1 MRSISGSM
9 VRFLIICFLSVSAL
23 FCHFL
28 SPAAAQPDTL
38 FVFDAARETPGEQP
52 EGWVQVIPDDQ
63 YAYTTYNIERSID
76 GNYLRAR
83 SAASGSW
90 LERDIGE
97 IDIRDWRILTWEWKV
112 DHFPDVQWERNP
124 GHDDFAYRIEL
135 VCDFKGTWINPLN
148 IIRKGLITT
157 IFRGY
162 PPQRTISYVWS
173 VNVPSLVPYD
183 SLSEHHY
190 TIIPIES
197 TNILAGRWLRERVDI
212 LPDLAKLEPGRTL
225 MLKKIRL
232 RVDTDNTGSMAESG
246 LKYLYLIKE
255 ND

>member
-1 MRSISGSM
+1 MI
-9 VRFLIICFLSVSAL
+9 RFPIMCLLFVFIL
-23 FCHFL
+23 FCRL
-28 SPAAAQPDTL
+28 LPTALAQPDTL
-38 FVFDAARETPGEQP
+38 VVFNADRGTPGTLP
-52 EGWVQVIPDDQ
+52 EGWKHILPEDQ

-83 SAASGSW
+83 SAAASSW
-90 LERDIGE
+90 LERDVGQ

-112 DHFPDVQWERNP
+112 DRFPDVQWERNP
-124 GHDDFAYRIEL
+124 GFDDFAFRIEL

-162 PPQRTISYVWS
+162 PPQRTLSYVWS

-183 SLSEHHY
+183 GPSGYHFTVL
-190 TIIPIES
+190 PVES
-197 TNILAGRWLRERVDI
+197 TSILTGRWLRERIDI
-212 LPDLAKLEPGRTL
+212 SQDLAELEPGRTL

-232 RVDTDNTGSMAESG
+232 RVDTDDTGSMAESG

-255 ND
+255 KD